1 LEVAP
6 AMELRQT
13 LQLKQ
18 QLKLTVQLQQAIKLL
33 QLNRLELAEL
43 VQQEL
48 SENPLLEEAQ
58 RAQSD
63 EVSVSSLDLPE
74 PQAEAPK
81 DDDDWKKVIEE
92 VRAMGPLPSTGIRK
106 TDDLPPFE
114 ANVTRGESLSEHL
127 HWQLRMARLSDRER
141 LIGNEIIGNIG
152 PNGYLRDDGL
162 DAVAEQVPCTL
173 DEADAIRQHILRFDP
188 VGVAALNLE
197 ECLAVQA
204 EVHFP
209 DDELVMRIIT
219 HHLPDL
225 VGRSILTLARKLGV
239 SDAQLED
246 ARQIILSLDPKPGR
260 NYGEE
265 ETRYVVPDLY
275 IRKDD
280 DEYVV
285 VLNDDGLPKLRISSY
300 YKNLID
306 GKITEETKDYLKKK
320 VRSAVWFLR
329 SIHQRQSTVKLVGES
344 LIKFQREFLD
354 HGVSHLRPLVLR
366 DVAEDIEMHE
376 STVSRVTS
384 NKYVH
389 TPQGLFPLKFF
400 FNPRI
405 ESQGGEDLAS
415 EAVRD
420 KIRILIAQE
429 SPKKPLS
436 DQTIV
441 ELLSQQG
448 LTIARRTVA
457 KYRTQLGILPSSKR
471 VRLS

>member
-1 LEVAP
+1 V
-6 AMELRQT
+6 ELRQS

-33 QLNRLELAEL
+33 QLNRLELADL
-43 VQQEL
+43 VQQEI
-48 SENPLLEEAQ
+48 SENPLLEESG
-58 RAQSD
+58 RASAD
-63 EVSVSSLDLPE
+63 EVPISSLEIPE
-74 PQAEAPK
+74 PQQEPPK

-92 VRAMGPLPSTGIRK
+92 VRAMGPLPTTGVRRN
-106 TDDLPPFE
+106 DDLPPFE
-114 ANVTRGESLSEHL
+114 ANVTRGEDLADHL
-127 HWQLRMARLSDRER
+127 LWQLRMTRLTEREQR
-141 LIGNEIIGNIG
+141 IGAQIIGNIG

-162 DAVAEQVPCTL
+162 ESVAQNIPCDMEETDAVRKTV
-173 DEADAIRQHILRFDP
+173 LRFDP
-188 VGVAALNLE
+188 VGVGARDLE
-197 ECLAVQA
+197 ECLLVQA
-204 EVHFP
+204 EVYFP
-209 DDELVMRIIT
+209 EEEVVHRII
-219 HHLPDL
+219 HGHLPDL
-225 VGRSILTLARKLGV
+225 VGRNILNLAKKLCI
-239 SDAQLED
+239 SDAQLEE

-260 NYGEE
+260 NFGED

-275 IRKDD
+275 IRKDK

-285 VLNDDGLPKLRISSY
+285 VLNEDGLPKLRISPY

-306 GKITEETKDYLKKK
+306 RKITEETKEYLKKK

-329 SIHQRQSTVKLVGES
+329 SIHQRQSTVKLVGLS

-366 DVAEDIEMHE
+366 DVADDIEMHE

-389 TPQGLFPLKFF
+389 TPQGIFPLKFF
-400 FNPRI
+400 FNRRI
-405 ESQGGEDLAS
+405 ESKQGLDLAS
-415 EAVRD
+415 EAVRE
-420 KIRILIAQE
+420 KIRGLIE
-429 SPKKPLS
+429 GEEPRKPLS
-436 DQTIV
+436 DQSIV
-441 ELLSQQG
+441 KLLSKEG

>member
-1 LEVAP
+1 
-6 AMELRQT
+6 MELRQS

-33 QLNRLELAEL
+33 QLNRLELADL

-48 SENPLLEEAQ
+48 SENPLLEESG
-58 RAQSD
+58 RARAD
-63 EVSVSSLDLPE
+63 EISASEVEIPE
-74 PQAEAPK
+74 PQQEPPK

-92 VRAMGPLPSTGIRK
+92 VRAMGPLPSTGVRRS
-106 TDDLPPFE
+106 DDLPPFE
-114 ANVTRGESLSEHL
+114 ANISRSEGLSDHL
-127 HWQLRMARLSDRER
+127 IWQLRMTRLTER
-141 LIGNEIIGNIG
+141 NQLIGSQIIGNIG

-162 DAVAEQVPCTL
+162 ESVAQSIPCQVE
-173 DEADAIRQHILRFDP
+173 EADAVRETILRFDP
-188 VGVAALNLE
+188 VGVGARDLE
-197 ECLAVQA
+197 ECLRVQA
-204 EVHFP
+204 EVYFP
-209 DDELVMRIIT
+209 EEELVHRIISG
-219 HHLPDL
+219 HLPDL
-225 VGRSILTLARKLGV
+225 VGRNILSLARKLGV
-239 SDAQLED
+239 TDSQLED

-260 NYGEE
+260 NFGED

-275 IRKDD
+275 IRKDND
-280 DEYVV
+280 VYVV
-285 VLNDDGLPKLRISSY
+285 VLNEDGLPKLRISPY

-306 GKITEETKDYLKKK
+306 RKITEETKEYLKKK

-366 DVAEDIEMHE
+366 DVADDIEMHE

-389 TPQGLFPLKFF
+389 TPQGIFPLKFF

-405 ESQGGEDLAS
+405 ESSQGLDLAS

-420 KIRILIAQE
+420 KIRLLIE
-429 SPKKPLS
+429 SEPPRQPLS
-436 DQTIV
+436 DQSIATM
-441 ELLSQQG
+441 LSEEG
-448 LTIARRTVA
+448 LNIARRTVA
-457 KYRTQLGILPSSKR
+457 KYRTQLGVLPSSKR

>member
-1 LEVAP
+1 
-6 AMELRQT
+6 MELRQS

-33 QLNRLELAEL
+33 QLNRLELADL

-48 SENPLLEEAQ
+48 SENPLLEEAG
-58 RAQSD
+58 RARAD
-63 EVSVSSLDLPE
+63 EVPLSSLEIPE
-74 PQAEAPK
+74 PQQQPPK

-92 VRAMGPLPSTGIRK
+92 VRAMGPLPSTGVRRN
-106 TDDLPPFE
+106 DDLPSFE
-114 ANVTRGESLSEHL
+114 ANVTRGEDFSDHL
-127 HWQLRMARLSDRER
+127 LWQLRMTRLTEREQ
-141 LIGNEIIGNIG
+141 LIGTEIIGNIG
-152 PNGYLRDDGL
+152 PNGYLRDDGMESVAQSIPCDL
-162 DAVAEQVPCTL
+162 EEAEAVRRTVMQ
-173 DEADAIRQHILRFDP
+173 FDP
-188 VGVAALNLE
+188 VGVGARDLE
-197 ECLAVQA
+197 ECLLVQA
-204 EVHFP
+204 ELYFP
-209 DDELVMRIIT
+209 EEELVHRIIRC
-219 HHLPDL
+219 HLPDL
-225 VGRSILTLARKLGV
+225 VGRNILSLAKKLGI
-239 SDAQLED
+239 SDEQLEE
-246 ARQIILSLDPKPGR
+246 ARHIILSLDPKPGR
-260 NYGEE
+260 NFGED

-280 DEYVV
+280 DKYVV
-285 VLNDDGLPKLRISSY
+285 VLNDDGLPKLRISPY

-306 GKITEETKDYLKKK
+306 RKITEETKEYLKKK

-344 LIKFQREFLD
+344 LIKFQRGFLD
-354 HGVSHLRPLVLR
+354 HGISHLRPLVLR

-389 TPQGLFPLKFF
+389 TPQGIYPLKFF

-405 ESQGGEDLAS
+405 ESNQGEDLAS
-415 EAVRD
+415 EAVRE
-420 KIRILIAQE
+420 KIRTLIEGEPAR
-429 SPKKPLS
+429 KPLS

-441 ELLSQQG
+441 ELLCKEG

>member
-1 LEVAP
+1 
-6 AMELRQT
+6 MELRQS

-33 QLNRLELAEL
+33 QLNRLELADL

-48 SENPLLEEAQ
+48 SENPLLEESA
-58 RAQSD
+58 RPSAD
-63 EVSVSSLDLPE
+63 EVPISSLDIPE
-74 PQAEAPK
+74 PQQQAPK

-92 VRAMGPLPSTGIRK
+92 VRAMGPLPTTGVRRN
-106 TDDLPPFE
+106 DDRPPFE
-114 ANVTRGESLSEHL
+114 ANVTRDEDLYDHL
-127 HWQLRMARLSDRER
+127 LWQLRMTRLTKREQR
-141 LIGNEIIGNIG
+141 IGAQIIGNIG

-162 DAVAEQVPCTL
+162 DAVAEYIPCSVESA
-173 DEADAIRQHILRFDP
+173 EAVRQTILRFDP
-188 VGVAALNLE
+188 VGVGASDLE
-197 ECLAVQA
+197 ECLLVQA

-209 DDELVMRIIT
+209 EEELVQRIIKG
-219 HHLPDL
+219 HLPDL
-225 VGRSILTLARKLGV
+225 VGRNILHLAKKLGI
-239 SDAQLED
+239 SDSQLEE

-260 NYGEE
+260 NFGED

-275 IRKDD
+275 IRKDK

-285 VLNDDGLPKLRISSY
+285 VLNEDGLPKLRISPY

-306 GKITEETKDYLKKK
+306 RKITEETKEYLKKK

-329 SIHQRQSTVKLVGES
+329 SIHQRQSTVKLVGLS

-366 DVAEDIEMHE
+366 DVADDIEMHE

-389 TPQGLFPLKFF
+389 TPQGIFPLKFF

-405 ESQGGEDLAS
+405 ESNQGLDLAS

-420 KIRILIAQE
+420 KIRVLIE
-429 SPKKPLS
+429 SEEPRKPLS
-436 DQTIV
+436 DQSIV
-441 ELLSQQG
+441 NILSKAG
-448 LTIARRTVA
+448 LNIARRTVA